1 MMKKIVFFR
10 AIALSSASALVAG
23 VASAQI
29 GGIASEPTVA
39 VPMTSNIPPGAS
51 GSWDYSVYGVCR
63 GPDPRCYHP
72 WVDDRQNKV
81 LIYSRTAGPRHASI
95 GTALA
100 AGKNPPLNANNIMQ
114 KALIDWLAAEGIAA
128 DWTEDVTQLSNLN
141 QYKAVIYAN
150 TSRDTHWKHG
160 TAVNTSSAVNTTTN
174 AHLDAAKT
182 ALKMYLQ
189 AGGGVVMI
197 HNAVGGTEYQW
208 PYFIAL
214 AGSQYY
220 DHGANQPGE
229 VYNAAPDSSTAGL
242 PTRWPTIDEFY
253 NFVPYPEK
261 VKFVLMVDENTLAT
275 KRTTHPGHGK
285 VHPMAWCQYYDG
297 GRAFTIA
304 IGHDQRQWQDG
315 NDFPSQQIY
324 HKFVVQAIKSTMGLL
339 PFCTQ

>member
-1 MMKKIVFFR
+1 MMTKSIFR
-10 AIALSSASALVAG
+10 KLALSSALASVAG
-23 VASAQI
+23 VASAQ
-29 GGIASEPTVA
+29 GIHTEPTEA
-39 VPMTSNIPPGAS
+39 VPLTSNIPQGAS
-51 GSWDYSVYGVCR
+51 NSWDYSVYGVCR

-72 WVDDRQNKV
+72 WVENRQNKV

-141 QYKAVIYAN
+141 QYKAIIYAN

-160 TAVNTSSAVNTTTN
+160 TAVSTSAVNTTTN

-208 PYFIAL
+208 PYFVGL

-220 DHGANQPGE
+220 DHGANQLGE

-253 NFVPYPEK
+253 NFLPYPEK
-261 VKFVLMVDENTLAT
+261 VKFVLMVDESTLAT

-304 IGHDQRQWQDG
+304 VGHDVRQFQDG
-315 NDFPSQQIY
+315 SNFPSQPIY
-324 HKFVVQAIKSTMGLL
+324 KQFVVQAIKSTMGLL
-339 PFCTQ
+339 PFCTK